1 MTRII
6 EASGHAFLSRYGK
19 RQVAASMYVKGKAFI
34 GATILLRRQGNSEGT
49 DHVLLHLLC
58 QGIEVT
64 LKGLLLLRDYDRFI
78 VRLRK
83 PLGHNLFKVAK
94 EASTAYGLKPLRGD
108 LDGELRTLN
117 NLYSQHL
124 LRYGSEYDILVD
136 PRTIPRE
143 LVFRRLAAVIRL
155 AERELK
161 RG

>member
-1 MTRII
+1 MTRIV
-6 EASGHAFLSRYGK
+6 EASGHAFLTRYGK

-34 GATILLRRQGNSEGT
+34 GAAILLQRQGTSEQT
-49 DHVLLHLLC
+49 DHVVLHLLC

-64 LKGLLLLRDYDRFI
+64 VKGLLLLRDYDRFI

-83 PLGHNLFKVAK
+83 PLSHNLFEIAK
-94 EASTAYGLKPLRGD
+94 EASTAYCLKPLHGD
-108 LDGELRTLN
+108 LHDELLTLS

-124 LRYGSEYDILVD
+124 LRYGTGYDILVD

-143 LVFRRLAAVIRL
+143 RVFRRLGAVIRL

>member
-1 MTRII
+1 MTRVV
-6 EASGHAFLSRYGK
+6 ELSGHAFLSRYGK
-19 RQVAASMYVKGKAFI
+19 RQVAVSMYVKGKAFI
-34 GATILLRRQGNSEGT
+34 GAAILLRRQGNAEQT
-49 DHVLLHLLC
+49 DHVVLHLLC

-78 VRLRK
+78 VRLRR

-94 EASTAYGLKPLRGD
+94 ATSTAYGLKPLRRD
-108 LDGELRTLN
+108 LDDELRTLS

-124 LRYGSEYDILVD
+124 LRYGSGYDILVD

-143 LVFRRLAAVIRL
+143 RVFRRLAAVIRL

-161 RG
+161 RD

>member
-1 MTRII
+1 MTRIV

-34 GATILLRRQGNSEGT
+34 GATLLLRQGNSEQN
-49 DHVLLHLLC
+49 DHVVLHLLC

-83 PLGHNLFKVAK
+83 PLSHNLFKVAK

-108 LDGELRTLN
+108 LEGELRTLS

-124 LRYGSEYDILVD
+124 LRYGTGYDILVD

-155 AERELK
+155 AERELR

>member
-1 MTRII
+1 MTRIV
-6 EASGHAFLSRYGK
+6 EARGHAFLSRYGK

-34 GATILLRRQGNSEGT
+34 GAALLLRQQGNSEQT
-49 DHVLLHLLC
+49 DHVGLHLLC
-58 QGIEVT
+58 QGVEIT

-83 PLGHNLFKVAK
+83 PLGHDLFKVAK
-94 EASTAYGLKPLRGD
+94 EASTAYGLRPPRGD
-108 LDGELRTLN
+108 LNDELRTLS

-124 LRYGSEYDILVD
+124 LRYGSGYDVLVD

-143 LVFRRLAAVIRL
+143 RVFRRLAAVIRL
-155 AERELK
+155 AERELR